1 MFQIVFF
8 VSWGALVGRRGG
20 ENYGDH
26 CAPAPPNFNVGRR
39 GVLALAALAGVLLLC
54 SVGTTREKIVRR
66 LNIEIGR
73 SRGERGSAAN
83 HRTKSCV
90 ASCRRC
96 PSMWVPFGK
105 SFPLISS
112 EPWTPPEHVSLVWTN
127 QKRQRFRITSTRCK
141 DAPPALRQPWG
152 MLRTRSTYSQRVLA
166 ETVVIRR
173 AGAAAAQIQ
182 SFCIGGWT
190 AKNLATMTRTQPL
203 RQNCY
208 GCMRAINSE
217 LTDN

>member
-20 ENYGDH
+20 EDYGGH

-39 GVLALAALAGVLLLC
+39 GVLALAALAGVPLLC

-96 PSMWVPFGK
+96 PSMWVPFVR
-105 SFPLISS
+105 SVPF
-112 EPWTPPEHVSLVWTN
+112 
-127 QKRQRFRITSTRCK
+127 F
-141 DAPPALRQPWG
+141 
-152 MLRTRSTYSQRVLA
+152 LRTMDTAKTCFLHLNESKTTAFSDHLDQLQGRFLR
-166 ETVVIRR
+166 
-173 AGAAAAQIQ
+173 AAAALGDDPYEIDIQ
-182 SFCIGGWT
+182 
-190 AKNLATMTRTQPL
+190 
-203 RQNCY
+203 
-208 GCMRAINSE
+208 
-217 LTDN
+217 